1 MRLTDA
7 ARSLVLNSK
16 SANILADKA
25 GRILTVPSAVRVYAA
40 ASAAGMRMSIL
51 VSSPGGVETV
61 LDDQEISRANRF
73 PVIPDDL
80 VHEFG
85 AGAGSY
91 DELMIFLR
99 NTTGGT
105 LTADTVVDITP
116 V

>member
-7 ARSLVLNSK
+7 ARSVAANAK
-16 SANILADKA
+16 SANVLADKA

-73 PVIPDDL
+73 PIIPDDL

-99 NTTGGT
+99 NTTAGA
-105 LTADTVVDITP
+105 LTADIVVDITP